1 MLTNLMWFLLGSLVC
16 MLLSITFLGKQYNK
30 IVDFLSA
37 LTSVVI
43 HSMHTEIKSAAKVKH
58 AHMKMSDLP
67 DDVLYSIIKKDS
79 QFLSTWRQTAFFII
93 HSNLPIAMKNK
104 FQFLTLDEA
113 TKILDIDGEKKIG

>member
-1 MLTNLMWFLLGSLVC
+1 MWFLLGSLVC
-16 MLLSITFLGKQYNK
+16 MLLGITFLGKQYNK

-58 AHMKMSDLP
+58 SHMKMSDLP
-67 DDVLYSIIKKDS
+67 DDVVYSIIKKDS
-79 QFLSTWRQTAFFII
+79 QFLSTWRQTAFFIVY
-93 HSNLPIAMKNK
+93 SSLPIAMKNK

-113 TKILDIDGEKKIG
+113 AKILDIDGEKKIG